1 MRPRRRATLLIAR
14 DSLVKAYKAA
24 EAAIRGLLK
33 RFGVRL
39 GQVSDTRF
47 AARVREELVRLPE
60 EVKLGLEPLLE
71 LAGSARQKAE
81 ALKRQIAARAAK
93 DAAMRRLMSVP
104 GVGPL
109 TAYAYAATVDDPARF
124 KKARQL
130 GGYLG
135 LTPKRFQSGETD
147 IALGTAKTGDR
158 LLRGFLYEA
167 ATSLMARKKESCA
180 LKRWA
185 LALAR
190 KLAVI
195 LHAIWMDGTWF
206 EDKPKTITMATA
218 A

>member
-47 AARVREELVRLPE
+47 AARVREELARLPE

-81 ALKRQIAARAAK
+81 ALKRQITARAAK

-104 GVGPL
+104 GVDRSPPMPMPRPS
-109 TAYAYAATVDDPARF
+109 TIPRASKRPASS
-124 KKARQL
+124 A
-130 GGYLG
+130 
-135 LTPKRFQSGETD
+135 
-147 IALGTAKTGDR
+147 
-158 LLRGFLYEA
+158 
-167 ATSLMARKKESCA
+167 
-180 LKRWA
+180 
-185 LALAR
+185 
-190 KLAVI
+190 
-195 LHAIWMDGTWF
+195 AIWV
-206 EDKPKTITMATA
+206 
-218 A
+218 